1 MNINRDNYE
10 HWLLLYIDRE
20 LSAADKEAF
29 EAFAA
34 ANPDVQDELELYNQT
49 ILAPDDTICFSGIAN
64 LLQPEVWDENQISP
78 LQEALL
84 QKLDGNL
91 EYEQLQLLDRQIDT
105 DPLLQKEWALL
116 RQVKLEAE
124 MPAEMPDKTVL
135 LHEEKNN
142 RIVPLKW
149 MVRVTAAAA
158 VLVSGWLL
166 LPNLVGHKQPATA
179 TASVTPAVKQ
189 NEPANNR
196 SISNNP
202 SGEFSAFDSAANNQG
217 PVTMTTAKKLQTGIS
232 IDNNLQKKAKD
243 IPAEAIATTT
253 NGAAVMGN
261 TNPVNV
267 TNVQHDNLETA
278 LTATTH
284 VALRNEVVIPAETAG
299 LTEKAVEAIQTQQL
313 QLQISQPEAETNPVA
328 LAATWEEP
336 DNDIISIAGA
346 RINKQK
352 LRGVYR
358 SITRPLARVFEKKP
372 EPGTIAAK

>member
-34 ANPDVQDELELYNQT
+34 ANPDVQEELELYNQT

-91 EYEQLQLLDRQIDT
+91 EQEQLHALDRQIDT

-116 RQVKLEAE
+116 RQVKLQAE
-124 MPAEMPDKTVL
+124 IPAEMPDKAAL
-135 LHEEKNN
+135 LRRQNS
-142 RIVPLKW
+142 RIVPIKS

-196 SISNNP
+196 SITNNR
-202 SGEFSAFDSAANNQG
+202 SGEFSAFDSTANNQG
-217 PVTMTTAKKLQTGIS
+217 PVTMTTAKKLQTGSS
-232 IDNNLQKKAKD
+232 IDNSLQKMAKE
-243 IPAEAIATTT
+243 IPAEAIATNT
-253 NGAAVMGN
+253 NMAAVIGN
-261 TNPVNV
+261 TNPANE
-267 TNVQHDNLETA
+267 TNVLPANPETV
-278 LTATTH
+278 LTTATQ

-313 QLQISQPEAETNPVA
+313 QPQIWQPEAETNPVV

-336 DNDIISIAGA
+336 DNDMISIAGA

-358 SITRPLARVFEKKP
+358 NITRPLARVFEKKP
-372 EPGTIAAK
+372 ETGTLAAK